1 MKQNFQI
8 LFTLLLQEEEE
19 KLLDEKLLELQ
30 NQRDGK
36 LASFQEEDQKLK
48 ELDKKFKDIEA
59 QMKVKID
66 AADNIKV
73 RNSTPI
79 LTELFLEYIFN
90 RCVFCRF
97 LRWDFI

>member
-36 LASFQEEDQKLK
+36 LACFQEEDQKLK

-79 LTELFLEYIFN
+79 LTELLLEYIFN

-97 LRWDFI
+97 LRWDCI